1 MSATLVTDVSVTSRP
16 ITESPLTERRWV
28 RRGELLEAA
37 RRVFERDGYHAA
49 TVSSIVQLAGLSQ
62 GAFYLYFVDKK
73 AVFAALQ
80 EEMATLL
87 RRRIYWATRDESEPA
102 RRLTAGLTAY
112 FEFYDEYRNW
122 MRRLTFEGL
131 GIDETFEARQVQL
144 YETLAGGFAPTL
156 GELGVRAPA
165 VAAAALIGMASQVA
179 YWKHYQSQGGPP
191 MTATTLAQACA
202 SLFLHGAASIPISSP
217 PEGDTNA

>member
-37 RRVFERDGYHAA
+37 RRVFERYGYHAA

-112 FEFYDEYRNW
+112 FEFYDEYRKW
-122 MRRLTFEGL
+122 MRRLNLEGPCIHEAL
-131 GIDETFEARQVQL
+131 EARQGPLHPNLTRRGVAHP
-144 YETLAGGFAPTL
+144 LA
-156 GELGVRAPA
+156 
-165 VAAAALIGMASQVA
+165 
-179 YWKHYQSQGGPP
+179 
-191 MTATTLAQACA
+191 
-202 SLFLHGAASIPISSP
+202 
-217 PEGDTNA
+217 

>member
-49 TVSSIVQLAGLSQ
+49 TVSSIVQMAGLSQ
-62 GAFYLYFVDKK
+62 GAFYLYFGDKK

-87 RRRIYWATRDESEPA
+87 RRRIYWATRNQSDPA
-102 RRLTAGLTAY
+102 SRLTAGLTAY

-122 MRRLTFEGL
+122 MRRLTVEGL
-131 GIDETFEARQVQL
+131 GIDESFEARQVQL
-144 YETLAGGFAPTL
+144 YETLAGGVAPTP
-156 GELGVRAPA
+156 GELGVRPPARAAPA
-165 VAAAALIGMASQVA
+165 PIGLASPDA
-179 YWKHYQSQGGPP
+179 YWEHYQRPGSPP
-191 MTATTLAQACA
+191 MTVASLAQACA
-202 SLFLHGAASIPISSP
+202 RPFP
-217 PEGDTNA
+217 P

>member
-49 TVSSIVQLAGLSQ
+49 TVSSIVQRAGLSQ
-62 GAFYLYFVDKK
+62 GAFYLYFIDKK

-87 RRRIYWATRDESEPA
+87 RRRIYWATRDESNPA
-102 RRLTAGLTAY
+102 RRLTAGLAAY
-112 FEFYDEYRNW
+112 FEFYEEYRNW
-122 MRRLTFEGL
+122 MRRLTVEGL
-131 GIDETFEARQVQL
+131 GIDESFEARQVQL
-144 YETLAGGFAPTL
+144 YETLARGVGPTL

-165 VAAAALIGMASQVA
+165 VAAPALIGKAPQVA
-179 YWKHYQSQGGPP
+179 DWDHHHSPGGPP
-191 MTATTLAQACA
+191 TTATTLAQASA
-202 SLFLHGAASIPISSP
+202 SP
-217 PEGDTNA
+217 